1 MTTTESPVAEAIEQ
15 TEKAAPAGERLQ
27 KVLARHGLG
36 SRRQI
41 ESWIAEGRIEIN
53 GEKATL
59 GMRLTGQETVTLDG
73 RSIHLNTEATTRR
86 VIAYNKPEGEVC
98 TRTDPEGRPTVFD
111 RMPKIAGERWIA
123 IGRLDINTSGLLL
136 FTNDGELA
144 NRLMHPS
151 YQIEREYA
159 VRVFGEVTEQKVKN
173 LFEGVELEDGM
184 ARFTDIVD
192 SGNEGINRWFHV
204 CLLEGRNREVRR
216 LWESQELAVSRLKR
230 VRYGSTIIPDH
241 LRQGRWEELE
251 QADVDALAD
260 LVELPRVKAGPRTVE
275 DKQKTLRSQRKKPQV
290 RTGKKPGAR
299 RAEARDDRRDERA
312 GRRSE
317 NRGERRNERRN
328 ERSAPRRSR

>member
-1 MTTTESPVAEAIEQ
+1 MSNIETPVAEASANSTKEQ
-15 TEKAAPAGERLQ
+15 SATPTGERLQ
-27 KVLARHGLG
+27 KALARQGLG

-41 ESWIAEGRIEIN
+41 ESWITEGRIHVN

-59 GMRLTGQETVTLDG
+59 GVRIQTGDQVALDG
-73 RSIHLNTEATTRR
+73 RAVHLKEQGNRR

-111 RMPKIAGERWIA
+111 RLPKIAGERWIA

-136 FTNDGELA
+136 FTTDGELA

-151 YQIEREYA
+151 HQIEREYA

-173 LFEGVELEDGM
+173 LFEGVELEDGP

-192 SGNEGINRWFHV
+192 SANEGINRWFHV
-204 CLLEGRNREVRR
+204 CILEGRNREVRR
-216 LWESQELAVSRLKR
+216 LWESQDLTVSRLKR

-241 LRQGRWEELE
+241 LRQGRWIELE

-260 LVELPRVKAGPRTVE
+260 LVELPRVAAGPKTREDRQRTE
-275 DKQKTLRSQRKKPQV
+275 RQQRKRQHVKSGGRRGV
-290 RTGKKPGAR
+290 RPVGAR
-299 RAEARDDRRDERA
+299 RAR
-312 GRRSE
+312 
-317 NRGERRNERRN
+317 
-328 ERSAPRRSR
+328 

>member
-1 MTTTESPVAEAIEQ
+1 MSEIASVTVTDVVET
-15 TEKAAPAGERLQ
+15 APQSGERVQ
-27 KVLARHGLG
+27 KILARHGIG
-36 SRRQI
+36 SRRQV

-53 GEKATL
+53 GKKANL
-59 GMRLTGQETVTLDG
+59 GMRVQPHDQVAIDG
-73 RSIHLNTEATTRR
+73 RGIQLSTESSTRR

-98 TRTDPEGRPTVFD
+98 TRNDPEGRPTVFD
-111 RMPKIAGERWIA
+111 RLPKIAGERWIA

-173 LFEGVELEDGM
+173 LFDGVELEDGM

-204 CLLEGRNREVRR
+204 CILEGRNREVRR
-216 LWESQELAVSRLKR
+216 LWESEELAVSRLKR

-241 LRQGRWEELE
+241 LRQGKWNELE
-251 QADVDALAD
+251 QKDVDALAD
-260 LVELPRVKAGPRTVE
+260 LVNLPRVKAGPRTVE
-275 DKQKTLRSQRKKPQV
+275 DQQRAERQQRKRGGIRNDPKRV
-290 RTGKKPGAR
+290 RKSRSSHTAR
-299 RAEARDDRRDERA
+299 AAQSKNGDRRKA
-312 GRRSE
+312 PV
-317 NRGERRNERRN
+317 RG
-328 ERSAPRRSR
+328 